1 MPCANLVFTRI
12 NNCCWESI
20 IEVQGSCISFNMKG
34 DTNAIDLH
42 YFFNSNIEPEIGSKL
57 RVVLSTDNISDCDTV
72 LIVDPDLSS
81 LSGLSLL
88 DTTMCEE
95 IFLQGLTDL
104 DAWTRNLEIYAKFL
118 PINKGLE
125 GFVKRT
131 GMKGLLYK

>member
-1 MPCANLVFTRI
+1 
-12 NNCCWESI
+12 
-20 IEVQGSCISFNMKG
+20 MKG

-104 DAWTRNLEIYAKFL
+104 DAWTRNLELYAKFL
-118 PINKGLE
+118 PCH
-125 GFVKRT
+125 
-131 GMKGLLYK
+131 